1 MKTLKEYILNAE
13 SKQIAV
19 GHFNISN
26 LEGLKAVTE
35 AAKEL
40 SLPVIV
46 GVSEGERKYVGVQEI
61 SALVKVIR
69 ERTGAPIFLNADHTH
84 SFESAKEA
92 IDAGFDSIT
101 ADGSSLSLTE
111 NIAFVKSVVAY
122 ARAQNREVVVEG
134 ELGFIGNSS
143 EVRSVIPEGVLLDES
158 SLTKPDIA
166 AELVRESACDM
177 LAPAVGNVHGMIGVG
192 LDPKLNIN
200 RIAAIKDAVGV
211 PIVLHGASG
220 NSDEDIRGAIVAGV
234 SVVHINT
241 ELRAAFRKGLERGL
255 SENKDEVAPY
265 KYTEAAIEDM
275 KKVVTEKLKLFNNI
289 I

>member
-1 MKTLKEYILNAE
+1 M
-13 SKQIAV
+13 
-19 GHFNISN
+19 
-26 LEGLKAVTE
+26 
-35 AAKEL
+35 
-40 SLPVIV
+40 VI
-46 GVSEGERKYVGVQEI
+46 
-61 SALVKVIR
+61 
-69 ERTGAPIFLNADHTH
+69 
-84 SFESAKEA
+84 
-92 IDAGFDSIT
+92 
-101 ADGSSLSLTE
+101 
-111 NIAFVKSVVAY
+111 
-122 ARAQNREVVVEG
+122 EG

-143 EVRSVIPEGVLLDES
+143 EVRSVVPEGVLLDEP

-265 KYTEAAIEDM
+265 KYTETAIEDM

-289 I
+289 S